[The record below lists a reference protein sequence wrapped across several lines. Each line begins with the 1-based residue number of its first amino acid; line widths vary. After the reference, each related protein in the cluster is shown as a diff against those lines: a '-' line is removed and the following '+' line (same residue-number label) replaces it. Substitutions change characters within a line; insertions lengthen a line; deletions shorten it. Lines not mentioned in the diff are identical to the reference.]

1 MIRQSKKDAIVELK
15 KTGMSLRD
23 IAKTLKAGRNTVT
36 KVLDD
41 HDEEAAPQRNS
52 RYEEYVPLIRELFKE
67 CKGNAVRV
75 AEELESRQQIKI
87 PYQSLT
93 WIMRKY
99 EIRERK
105 KRRAGQYHFKPGQEM
120 QHDTSP
126 HLVVINGKKMSTQC
140 ASLTLAFCRRIFIQ
154 YYPCFTRFECK
165 VFLKKA
171 FEFMDGVCSRCMVD
185 NTNVIV
191 AGGTGPDAL
200 IAPEMKY
207 FGDMYGTRFE
217 AHAVGDANRSARVE
231 RPFHFVENNFLPG
244 RTFVSWQDLNRQAID
259 WCRNTSDKKF
269 KRALGMTPDEAY
281 VIEKPYLIDLPAYQP
296 PVYVAEHRVADVQGY
311 VHLDTNRYSV
321 PEALIGNSLE
331 VQKHWLKVIVYD
343 KNTKVAEHDRI
354 LDKRNTRTTLPGHHV
369 PIRRKK
375 DPRIPSKEEQLLTGE
390 DSILD
395 EYVAELKKR
404 SHGRGVVKLRRLLH
418 LKRTYPGEPFLK
430 AITQA
435 LKYGLFDLSRLENII
450 LDYTAGDFFDL

>member
-41 HDEEAAPQRNS
+41 QGEEALPQRNS
-52 RYEEYVPLIRELFKE
+52 RYEEHVPLIRELFKE

-126 HLVVINGKKMSTQC
+126 HLLVINGKKMSTQC

-165 VFLKKA
+165 VF
-171 FEFMDGVCSRCMVD
+171 R
-185 NTNVIV
+185 
-191 AGGTGPDAL
+191 L
-200 IAPEMKY
+200 IA
-207 FGDMYGTRFE
+207 D
-217 AHAVGDANRSARVE
+217 
-231 RPFHFVENNFLPG
+231 
-244 RTFVSWQDLNRQAID
+244 
-259 WCRNTSDKKF
+259 
-269 KRALGMTPDEAY
+269 
-281 VIEKPYLIDLPAYQP
+281 
-296 PVYVAEHRVADVQGY
+296 
-311 VHLDTNRYSV
+311 
-321 PEALIGNSLE
+321 
-331 VQKHWLKVIVYD
+331 
-343 KNTKVAEHDRI
+343 
-354 LDKRNTRTTLPGHHV
+354 
-369 PIRRKK
+369 
-375 DPRIPSKEEQLLTGE
+375 
-390 DSILD
+390 
-395 EYVAELKKR
+395 
-404 SHGRGVVKLRRLLH
+404 
-418 LKRTYPGEPFLK
+418 
-430 AITQA
+430 
-435 LKYGLFDLSRLENII
+435 
-450 LDYTAGDFFDL
+450 